1 MSDAKEKPTQVSKGK
16 LAPQVSKIK
25 AEVKVEPKTILP
37 PEPVPSL
44 PPKSLPEGVTLPSPE
59 EFRNCVLKEAG
70 TARVT
75 KKEKKQRAEERL
87 IKVKQFRSDT
97 LQKLFSYLSP
107 FNNQIVNINQ
117 PLKIDMNHI
126 EGTLNCN
133 PVFTL
138 SSALVGQ
145 DGFQL
150 YIKTDRNETY
160 RFFLHSDADT
170 DVPQNTLEFQD
181 MLKYC
186 QKLLVEALSNS

>member
-1 MSDAKEKPTQVSKGK
+1 MSDAKEKPTQVSKIQSK
-16 LAPQVSKIK
+16 VNQVKT
-25 AEVKVEPKTILP
+25 EVKKTILP
-37 PEPVPSL
+37 PEPVPTV
-44 PPKSLPEGVTLPSPE
+44 PPKEAPIPLPSPE
-59 EFRNCVLKEAG
+59 DFRNCVLKEAG